1 MYLLDEYP
9 AKNSNLKQK
18 SMIFLFIDT
27 KRKIFQF
34 SAELSG
40 DREVQVSPG
49 IRNIR
54 YGIQKLL

>member
-9 AKNSNLKQK
+9 AKNSNFEQT
-18 SMIFLFIDT
+18 SVIFLDHLFIDA
-27 KRKIFQF
+27 KRKKVLF

-49 IRNIR
+49 VCNIR
-54 YGIQKLL
+54 YNET